1 MTTFYRFPSN
11 MSFPA
16 ESLREGVNVSVIGD
30 YYEPE
35 PEWTEED
42 PRPEDFEPVYVGY
55 LVNTSAPIEEW
66 NEFEVTPAQPM
77 RIFG

>member
-42 PRPEDFEPVYVGY
+42 PRPEDFEPTYIGY

-66 NEFEVTPAQPM
+66 AAFEVTPAEPM